1 VGFLCGFFW
10 SYFGWIFYCQPWLKA
25 LGPVAA
31 VLNMLPEGWDAK
43 VCKAI
48 DDEHG
53 LILITHSH
61 PGGCGKL
68 LYCKVL
74 DLNF

>member
-1 VGFLCGFFW
+1 MWVFLEFFLW
-10 SYFGWIFYCQPWLKA
+10 VFYCQPWLKA

-61 PGGCGKL
+61 PGWCGKS
-68 LYCKVL
+68 YCTVMFWIL
-74 DLNF
+74 IFYV